1 MLNQR
6 GLLIFLFAILSY
18 FMFFTW
24 QEDHKK
30 VDQPVKESPVEQQIT
45 TGSIPTMDEASNP
58 SSVPDISLEQ
68 ETEKQPRK
76 KLQITN
82 NNQLITVTTDVLEVK
97 INRVG
102 GDIVSAKLLK
112 FPQEKQHPEIPV
124 TLLTHINGR
133 VYIAQS
139 GLIGKNTPDGSTK
152 KATFVTPEKKYQL
165 EDQEFLEVPLKWVN
179 PQGIVFTKKYIF
191 RRTSYDIKLDYQVF
205 NKSEEKFNTRLYTQL
220 YRDQLGTEE
229 SRSGVGM
236 RSFLGAAYS
245 TDETL
250 YEKMKFDDFA
260 EDKIKITTKE
270 GWVAIIQHYF
280 VTAWVPEDKTKNEI
294 YSLTVGKNIVI
305 GLVQKTEAVLPGENK
320 SFKADLYV
328 GPKNQQALAKI
339 AKGLDLTIDYGILWW
354 IGQPIFAIL
363 KFLHSLVGNWG
374 VAIVLVT
381 MVVKA
386 LLFPLS
392 NAQYRSFG
400 KMRKIQPKMQALKQ
414 RYGDDRQKMGQETMK
429 LYKKEGVNP
438 LGGCL
443 PLVIQ
448 MPVFFALYW
457 VLMESVEIRQAP
469 FIFWIHDLSMKDPLF
484 ILPILMGL
492 SMFLMQKMQPTAAN
506 MDPMQQK
513 IMQFMPVVMT
523 AFFLFFP
530 AGLVLYWVVNN
541 TLSIVQQTYVTRKME
556 KEDLK
561 KTTKNDQKK

>member
-6 GLLIFLFAILSY
+6 GPILFLFAILSY
-18 FMFFTW
+18 FMFLAW
-24 QEDHKK
+24 QDDHKK
-30 VDQPVKESPVEQQIT
+30 LEQKTKEPPIEQQLSTSTIPTPTESKSPSSAIPEVEVGDVKTVKEQQKQT
-45 TGSIPTMDEASNP
+45 KKANENSI
-58 SSVPDISLEQ
+58 
-68 ETEKQPRK
+68 
-76 KLQITN
+76 
-82 NNQLITVTTDVLEVK
+82 ITVTTSVLEIK
-97 INRVG
+97 INQVG

-112 FPQEKQHPEIPV
+112 YPQEKDHPETPV
-124 TLLTHINGR
+124 TIFTNDNGR
-133 VYIAQS
+133 IYIAQS
-139 GLIGKNTPDGSTK
+139 GLIGKNTPDGSNK
-152 KATFVTPEKKYQL
+152 KATFISPQKNYQIK
-165 EDQEFLEVPLKWVN
+165 DKDFIEVPLKWVN
-179 PQGIVFTKKYIF
+179 PQGIVFTKKYTF
-191 RRTSYDIKLDYQVF
+191 SRDSYDIKLDYEVF
-205 NKSEEKFNTRLYTQL
+205 NQSNQKFNTRLFTQL

-229 SRSGVGM
+229 SKSGVGM

-250 YEKMKFDDFA
+250 YEKLSFDDFA
-260 EDKIKITTKE
+260 DDKIKVTTKD

-280 VTAWVPEDKTKNEI
+280 VAAWVPEDKTKNEI
-294 YSLTVGKNIVI
+294 YSLNVGKNVVI
-305 GLVQKTEAVLPGENK
+305 GLVQKTEAVLPGEK
-320 SFKADLYV
+320 KDFKAQLYV

-374 VAIVLVT
+374 VAIILVT

-386 LLFPLS
+386 MLYPLS

-400 KMRKIQPKMQALKQ
+400 KMRKIQPKMQALKE

-429 LYKKEGVNP
+429 MYKKEGVNP

-443 PLVIQ
+443 PLLIQ

-523 AFFLFFP
+523 VFFLFFP

-541 TLSIVQQTYVTRKME
+541 TLSIIQQTYVTRKME

-561 KTTKNDQKK
+561 KASKK

>member
-6 GLLIFLFAILSY
+6 GPILFLFAILSY
-18 FMFFTW
+18 FMFLAW
-24 QEDHKK
+24 QDDHKK
-30 VDQPVKESPVEQQIT
+30 LEQKTKETPIEQQLSTSTIPTPTESKSPSSAIPEVEVGDVKTVKEQQKQT
-45 TGSIPTMDEASNP
+45 KKANENSI
-58 SSVPDISLEQ
+58 
-68 ETEKQPRK
+68 
-76 KLQITN
+76 
-82 NNQLITVTTDVLEVK
+82 ITVTTSVLEIK
-97 INRVG
+97 INQVG

-112 FPQEKQHPEIPV
+112 YPQEKDHPETPV
-124 TLLTHINGR
+124 TIFTNDNGR
-133 VYIAQS
+133 IYIAQS
-139 GLIGKNTPDGSTK
+139 GLIGKNTPDGSNK
-152 KATFVTPEKKYQL
+152 KATFISPQKNYQIK
-165 EDQEFLEVPLKWVN
+165 DKDFIEVPLKWVN
-179 PQGIVFTKKYIF
+179 PQGIVFTKKYTF
-191 RRTSYDIKLDYQVF
+191 SRDSYDIKLDYEVF
-205 NKSEEKFNTRLYTQL
+205 NQSNQKFNTRLFTQL

-229 SRSGVGM
+229 SKSGVGM

-250 YEKMKFDDFA
+250 YEKLSFDDFA
-260 EDKIKITTKE
+260 DDKIKVTTKD

-280 VTAWVPEDKTKNEI
+280 VAAWVPEDKTKNEI
-294 YSLTVGKNIVI
+294 YSLNVGKNVVI
-305 GLVQKTEAVLPGENK
+305 GLVQKTEAVLPGEK
-320 SFKADLYV
+320 KDFKAQLYV

-374 VAIVLVT
+374 VAIILVT

-386 LLFPLS
+386 MLYPLS

-400 KMRKIQPKMQALKQ
+400 KMRKIQPKMQALKE

-429 LYKKEGVNP
+429 MYKKEGVNP

-443 PLVIQ
+443 PLLIQ

-523 AFFLFFP
+523 VFFLFFP

-541 TLSIVQQTYVTRKME
+541 TLSIIQQTYVTRKME

-561 KTTKNDQKK
+561 KASKK